1 MSTDPKKPN
10 HFYHDGAGDP
20 ATCTED
26 HNHPEPESDE
36 GPVVEATVE
45 AIPAKRTARYEVPL
59 DGMAHLSRHKLTAS
73 VNVKSITFGSSSDI
87 PKTIEAADAIIALAQ
102 AVRAELV
109 EQGAKK

>member
-45 AIPAKRTARYEVPL
+45 VIPAKQTARERGGPQGCKEEGREEVSTIRIDDADLAEVEEMLQEAGILYEVE
-59 DGMAHLSRHKLTAS
+59 K
-73 VNVKSITFGSSSDI
+73 
-87 PKTIEAADAIIALAQ
+87 
-102 AVRAELV
+102 
-109 EQGAKK
+109 